1 MENNPT
7 HKAKTLDGTW
17 IEGWYD
23 GSIESNPII
32 WCKHRRGCYHFEI
45 NPTTLCR
52 STYRPDSNGKIMY
65 EGDEIDVAREMF
77 DVIEASGVYTIEWDN
92 VCCGFVLIAE
102 GKEAL
107 EFNEMDYYYSTGKNK
122 HD

>member
-65 EGDEIDVAREMF
+65 EGDEVEVDGENYFI
-77 DVIEASGVYTIEWDN
+77 IWDDN
-92 VCCGFVLIAE
+92 TCSFCMVVDDNYP
-102 GKEAL
+102 L
-107 EFNEMDYYYSTGKNK
+107 EFNMEDNYYLTGKNK

>member
-52 STYRPDSNGKIMY
+52 STYRPYSNGKIMY
-65 EGDEIDVAREMF
+65 EGDEVEVDGRLFI
-77 DVIEASGVYTIEWDN
+77 IEWHTES
-92 VCCGFVLIAE
+92 CGFILCTNDSYRIPFMTHM
-102 GKEAL
+102 KYWTL
-107 EFNEMDYYYSTGKNK
+107 TGKNK